1 MSYYFEKDFQLR
13 YFEMNNFGEASPT
26 TILTLLEETA
36 ADHCHSID
44 YSLYDLKKINIGW
57 VLLSGIIV
65 MDRYPIYKENITIR
79 TWLSTYSS
87 IRGFRENVIYDA
99 AGRVIGRAR
108 GQWLFFDIER
118 RRPIHILDE
127 IKERWSFSEIM
138 CIDHDITSKITPASN
153 SENTK
158 AFPINRYDV
167 DSYDHVNN
175 IRYLYWLMESMP
187 QDIVDN
193 CYLHSIDGRFVAEAQ
208 YGDTLLS
215 FTEND
220 GSNLNFVHSVKTES
234 NDRVCA
240 SARTI
245 WKKRNL

>member
-1 MSYYFEKDFQLR
+1 MSYFFEKTFQLR

-57 VLLSGIIV
+57 VLLSGVIA

-79 TWLSTYSS
+79 TWLSTYST
-87 IRGFRENVIYDA
+87 IRGTRENIIYDA

-108 GQWLFFDIER
+108 GLWLFFDIGR
-118 RRPIHILDE
+118 RRPIPILDE
-127 IKERWSFSEIM
+127 IIQRWSFSDKIS
-138 CIDHDITSKITPASN
+138 IDHDIVSKIKPASSSN
-153 SENTK
+153 HSKT
-158 AFPINRYDV
+158 FPINRYDV

-193 CYLHSIDGRFVAEAQ
+193 CYLHTIDGRFVGEAQ
-208 YGDTLLS
+208 YGDTLVS
-215 FTEND
+215 YTEND
-220 GSNLNFVHSVKTES
+220 ADDLSFVHTIKTES
-234 NDRVCA
+234 NDKVCA

>member
-1 MSYYFEKDFQLR
+1 MSYFFEKTFQLR

-36 ADHCHSID
+36 ADHCHSIG

-65 MDRYPIYKENITIR
+65 MDRYPLYKEHITIR
-79 TWLSTYSS
+79 TWLSTYST
-87 IRGFRENVIYDA
+87 IRGTRENIIYDA
-99 AGRVIGRAR
+99 AGRVIGRAK
-108 GQWLFFDIER
+108 GLWLFFDIAR
-118 RRPIHILDE
+118 RRPIPVLDE
-127 IKERWSFSEIM
+127 IIKRWSFSEKTS
-138 CIDHDITSKITPASN
+138 IDHDIVSKIKPVSSSSHSKT
-153 SENTK
+153 
-158 AFPINRYDV
+158 FPVNRYDV

-187 QDIVDN
+187 QDIVDD
-193 CYLHSIDGRFVAEAQ
+193 CYLHTIEGRFVGEAQ
-208 YGDTLLS
+208 YGDTLFS

-220 GSNLNFVHSVKTES
+220 ADDLSFVHTVKNES
-234 NDRVCA
+234 NDKVCA

-245 WKKRNL
+245 WKKRKL